1 MTTGK
6 ATMSIKLSLA
16 IASLLAAGQAMAQS
30 ADVGVL
36 EEIVVTAQRREQRLQ
51 DVPAAITSLSGEN
64 LNRRNLRGNAD
75 LVARVPS
82 LTLDVQ
88 GPGESTLS
96 IRGVGTAYGLAPA
109 VSYYLNETPLDIR
122 TDGSTGVQDVDFF
135 DVERVE
141 VLRGPQGTLYGS
153 SSMGGALRVLTA
165 QPDPTGFSAK
175 AETGI
180 STMSGGGAGYLGKAA
195 VNVPLS
201 DRAAIRFVGAYEHVP
216 GYVDRAVP
224 GDWFEANPDLPI
236 SDREINDADLLSGR
250 ILGLI
255 EINDKVKVTP
265 SIWYSEIDASGAS
278 EYHTNLPRF
287 TTAGTYP
294 TPANSTAVNGN
305 LLVEADLGFAS
316 LMSSSSVL
324 TRDVDNDRDL
334 SLLMVNLAPLFGLPA
349 VDYPTL
355 DRFTTENEGLIQEFR
370 LTSPADQRLSWV
382 AGAYFSRFEQDSE
395 ELLDSEEFTTAIGQ
409 VDDTSLYTFNQEVI
423 DRQSAVFVDL
433 TYAATPKLD
442 LTVGARYYEL
452 RSSLENVQTGILA
465 APNQPLVRA
474 DASGTSPRAVV
485 AYRPTDDFMLY
496 ATAARGYRPGGPNV
510 GLPDGIG
517 CELVDAYQPLYDP
530 DSVWNYELGAK
541 AEFMQRRLS
550 VNVALYQIDWED
562 VQQAVADPGCGYIIV
577 ANVGEAESRGA
588 ELEIVM
594 RPIDNLTLAAAA
606 SYTDAEFTS
615 IADAYQL
622 ASAATPGDPLPG
634 IPETKFNVDAQYGR
648 DLGDDRSWFIRADW
662 TWIDSVPT
670 GFTTQN
676 TRPSYSSIGATA
688 AYRFGR
694 YEVSL
699 YGRNL
704 TDEDGIVDISEGAT
718 TAIEGIFWTQI
729 STPPR
734 TIGLNLAVD
743 F

>member
-1 MTTGK
+1 MKPNRST
-6 ATMSIKLSLA
+6 LFL
-16 IASLLAAGQAMAQS
+16 SLLAAMQANAQS
-30 ADVGVL
+30 PSEAML

-51 DVPAAITSLSGEN
+51 DVPAAISSLSGDS
-64 LNRRNLRGNAD
+64 LNRRNLQGNAD

-82 LTLDVQ
+82 LSLDVQ

-122 TDGSTGVQDVDFF
+122 TDGSTGVPDVDFF
-135 DVERVE
+135 DVDRVE

-165 QPDPTGFSAK
+165 QPDPSGFAAK
-175 AETGI
+175 AETGV
-180 STMSGGGAGYLGKAA
+180 STMDGGGTGYVGKAA
-195 VNVPLS
+195 VNVPVG
-201 DRAAIRFVGAYEHVP
+201 DNAAIRFVGAYEKIP
-216 GYVDRAVP
+216 GYVDRAAP
-224 GDWFEANPDLPI
+224 GDWFEPDPDLPI
-236 SDREINDADLLSGR
+236 SERRTNDADLLSGR
-250 ILGLI
+250 ILGLLQV
-255 EINDKVKVTP
+255 NDKVKITP
-265 SIWYSEIDASGAS
+265 SIWYSEIDAGGAS

-287 TTAGTYP
+287 TVAATYP
-294 TPANSTAVNGN
+294 TPAKSKAVNGN
-305 LLVEADLGFAS
+305 LLVEADLGFAN
-316 LMSSSSVL
+316 LISSSSML
-324 TRDVDNDRDL
+324 TRDVNNNRDL

-355 DRFTTENEGLIQEFR
+355 DRFTSDNEGLIQEVR
-370 LTSPADQRLSWV
+370 LTSPTDQRLTWV
-382 AGAYFSRFEQDSE
+382 AGAYFSRFEQDSV
-395 ELLDSEEFTTAIGQ
+395 ELLDSESFATAIGQ
-409 VDDTSLYTFNQEVI
+409 VDDTSIYTFEQEVI
-423 DRQSAVFVDL
+423 DRQGAVFVDL
-433 TYAATPKLD
+433 NYAATPKLD

-452 RSSLENVQTGILA
+452 RSSLENVQTGVLA

-517 CELVDAYQPLYDP
+517 CELSDAYQPLYDP

-541 AEFMQRRLS
+541 SEFMQRRLS
-550 VNVALYQIDWED
+550 INVALYQIDWED

-577 ANVGEAESRGA
+577 ANVGEAQSRGA
-588 ELEIVM
+588 ELEILM
-594 RPIDNLTLAAAA
+594 RPIDDLTLSASA

-622 ASAATPGDPLPG
+622 ASAATTGDPLPG

-648 DLGDDRSWFIRADW
+648 ELGNDRSWFVRADW
-662 TWIDSVPT
+662 TYLSSVPT

-676 TRPSYSSIGATA
+676 TRPSFSAIGASAT
-688 AYRFGR
+688 YRFGR

-704 TDEDGIVDISEGAT
+704 TNEDGIVDISEGAT
-718 TAIEGIFWTQI
+718 TSIEGIFWTQI

>member
-1 MTTGK
+1 
-6 ATMSIKLSLA
+6 MSLKGSTLLLSLF
-16 IASLLAAGQAMAQS
+16 AAAQATAQT
-30 ADVGVL
+30 AGEGIL
-36 EEIVVTAQRREQRLQ
+36 EEVVVTAQRREQRLQ
-51 DVPAAITSLSGEN
+51 DVPAAISSLSGEN
-64 LNRRNLRGNAD
+64 LSRRNLLGNAD

-82 LTLDVQ
+82 LSLDVQ
-88 GPGESTLS
+88 GPGESSLS

-122 TDGSTGVQDVDFF
+122 TDGSTGVPDIDFF
-135 DVERVE
+135 DVDRVE

-165 QPDPTGFSAK
+165 QPDPSGFSAK
-175 AETGI
+175 AETGV
-180 STMSGGGAGYLGKAA
+180 STMDGGGTGYLGKAA
-195 VNVPLS
+195 VNLPLG
-201 DRAAIRFVGAYEHVP
+201 DNAAIRFVGAYEHIP

-224 GDWFEANPDLPI
+224 DDWFEPNPDLPI
-236 SDREINDADLLSGR
+236 SEREINDADVLSGR

-255 EINDKVKVTP
+255 EIGDKVKVTP
-265 SIWYSEIDASGAS
+265 SLWYSEIDAGGHS

-287 TTAGTYP
+287 TSAATYP
-294 TPANSTAVNGN
+294 NPAKSEAVNGN
-305 LLVEADLGFAS
+305 LLVEADLGFAT
-316 LMSSSSVL
+316 LISSSSWL
-324 TRDVDNDRDL
+324 TRDVNNNRDL
-334 SLLMVNLAPLFGLPA
+334 SLLMVNLAPLFGVPV

-355 DRFTTENEGLIQEFR
+355 DRFTSDNEGLIQEFR
-370 LTSPADQRLSWV
+370 LTSPSDQRLTWV
-382 AGAYFSRFEQDSE
+382 AGAYFSRFEQNSV
-395 ELLDSEEFTTAIGQ
+395 ELLDSEAFATEIGQ
-409 VDDTSLYTFNQEVI
+409 VGDTSLYTFEQEVI
-423 DRQSAVFVDL
+423 DRQGAVFADV

-442 LTVGARYYEL
+442 LTIGARYYEL

-485 AYRPTDDFMLY
+485 AYRPTDDLMIY

-517 CELVDAYQPLYDP
+517 CALVDAYQPLYDP

-541 AEFMQRRLS
+541 SEFLQRKLS
-550 VNVALYQIDWED
+550 VNVALYHIDWKD
-562 VQQAVADPGCGYIIV
+562 VQQAVGDPGCGYIIV
-577 ANVGEAESRGA
+577 ANVGEARSRGVEA
-588 ELEIVM
+588 EIMM
-594 RPIDNLTLAAAA
+594 RPIDNLTLSAVA

-615 IADAYQL
+615 IAEDYQL
-622 ASAATPGDPLPG
+622 ASASTPGDPLPG
-634 IPETKFNVDAQYGR
+634 IPERKFNFDAEYGR
-648 DLGDDRSWFIRADW
+648 ELGEDRSWFVRADW
-662 TWIDSVPT
+662 TYVSSVPT

-676 TRPSYSSIGATA
+676 RRPSYGAIGATA
-688 AYRFGR
+688 AYRIGR

-704 TDEDGIVDISEGAT
+704 TDEEGIVDISEGST
-718 TAIEGIFWTQI
+718 TSIEGVFWTQV

>member
-1 MTTGK
+1 M
-6 ATMSIKLSLA
+6 ASMSFKRSTLLLSLFA
-16 IASLLAAGQAMAQS
+16 AAPASAQS
-30 ADVGVL
+30 AGEGML
-36 EEIVVTAQRREQRLQ
+36 EEVVVTAQRREERLQ
-51 DVPAAITSLSGEN
+51 DVPAAISSLSGEN
-64 LNRRNLRGNAD
+64 LNRRNLLGNAD
-75 LVARVPS
+75 LVARVPGLS
-82 LTLDVQ
+82 LDVQ

-135 DVERVE
+135 DVDRVE

-165 QPDPTGFSAK
+165 QPDPTGYSAK
-175 AETGI
+175 VQTGV
-180 STMSGGGAGYLGKAA
+180 STMEGGSTGYLGKAA
-195 VNVPLS
+195 VNVPIG
-201 DRAAIRFVGAYEHVP
+201 DNAAIRFVGAYEHIP

-236 SDREINDADLLSGR
+236 SERRINDADLISGR
-250 ILGLI
+250 ILGLV
-255 EINDKVKVTP
+255 EVNDRVKITP
-265 SIWYSEIDASGAS
+265 SIWYSQLDAGGAS

-287 TTAGTYP
+287 TSAATYP
-294 TPANSTAVNGN
+294 TPAKSTAVNGN
-305 LLVEADLGFAS
+305 LLVEADLGFADF
-316 LMSSSSVL
+316 LSSSSVL
-324 TRDVDNDRDL
+324 TRDIDNDRDL

-355 DRFTTENEGLIQEFR
+355 DRFTSENDGLVQEFR
-370 LTSPADQRLSWV
+370 LTSPADQRLRWV

-395 ELLDSEEFTTAIGQ
+395 ELLDSATFAEAIGQ
-409 VDDTSLYTFNQEVI
+409 VDDTSIYTFNQQVI
-423 DRQSAVFVDL
+423 DRQGAVFADL
-433 TYAATPKLD
+433 TYALLPNLD

-452 RSSLENVQTGILA
+452 RSSLENVQTGVLA

-485 AYRPTDDFMLY
+485 AYRPTDDLMFY

-541 AEFMQRRLS
+541 SEFLQRRLS
-550 VNVALYQIDWED
+550 VNVALYHIDWKD

-577 ANVGEAESRGA
+577 ANVGEARSRGA
-588 ELEIVM
+588 ELEIQA
-594 RPIDNLTLAAAA
+594 RPIDNLTLSAVA
-606 SYTDAEFTS
+606 SYTDAEFTE
-615 IADAYQL
+615 IAEPYRL
-622 ASAATPGDPLPG
+622 ASASTPGDPLPG
-634 IPETKFNVDAQYGR
+634 IPRRKFNVDAQYGR
-648 DLGDDRSWFIRADW
+648 DVGDDRSWFVRADW
-662 TWIDSVPT
+662 TYVSSVPT

-676 TRPSYSSIGATA
+676 RRPSYGAIGATA
-688 AYRFGR
+688 AYRVGR

-704 TDEDGIVDISEGAT
+704 TNEDGILDISEGAT
-718 TAIEGIFWTQI
+718 TSIEGVFVTQI

>member
-1 MTTGK
+1 
-6 ATMSIKLSLA
+6 MSPKLSLA
-16 IASLLAAGQAMAQS
+16 IVSLLASGQAIAQS
-30 ADVGVL
+30 AEVGML
-36 EEIVVTAQRREQRLQ
+36 EEVVVTAQRREERLQ

-64 LNRRNLRGNAD
+64 LNRRNLQGNAD

-82 LTLDVQ
+82 LSLDVQ

-109 VSYYLNETPLDIR
+109 VSYYLNETPLDVR
-122 TDGSTGVQDVDFF
+122 TDGGTGVPDIDFF
-135 DVERVE
+135 DVDRVE

-165 QPDPTGFSAK
+165 QPDPTGFEAK
-175 AETGI
+175 AETGV
-180 STMSGGGAGYLGKAA
+180 STMEGGGTGYMGKAA

-201 DRAAIRFVGAYEHVP
+201 DNAAIRFVGAYEHIP

-236 SDREINDADLLSGR
+236 SGREINDADLLSGR
-250 ILGLI
+250 ILGLVQ
-255 EINDKVKVTP
+255 INDKVKITP
-265 SIWYSEIDASGAS
+265 SLWYSEIDAGGAS
-278 EYHTNLPRF
+278 EYFTNQPKF
-287 TTAGTYP
+287 TTVGTYP
-294 TPANSTAVNGN
+294 SPLNSTVVNGN
-305 LLVEADLGFAS
+305 VLVEADLGFAT
-316 LMSSSSVL
+316 LISSSSVL
-324 TRDVDNDRDL
+324 TRDVENDRDL
-334 SLLMVNLAPLFGLPA
+334 SLLMVNLAPLFGLPV

-355 DRFTTENEGLIQEFR
+355 DRFTSDNEGLIQEFR
-370 LTSPADQRLSWV
+370 LTSPGDQRLTWV
-382 AGAYFSRFEQDSE
+382 AGAYFSRFEQNSE
-395 ELLDSEEFTTAIGQ
+395 ELLDSVEFAAAIGQ
-409 VDDTSLYTFNQEVI
+409 GDDTSLYTFNQDVI
-423 DRQSAVFVDL
+423 DRQGAVFVDL

-452 RSSLENVQTGILA
+452 RSSLENVQTGVLA

-485 AYRPTDDFMLY
+485 AYRPTDDFMMY

-517 CELVDAYQPLYDP
+517 CQLVDAYQPLYDP

-550 VNVALYQIDWED
+550 VNVALYHIDWKD

-577 ANVGEAESRGA
+577 ANVGEAQSRGA
-588 ELEIVM
+588 ELEILM
-594 RPIDNLTLAAAA
+594 RPIDNLTLSATA

-622 ASAATPGDPLPG
+622 ASAATAGDPLPG
-634 IPETKFNVDAQYGR
+634 IPETKFNIDAQYGR
-648 DLGDDRSWFIRADW
+648 ELGNDRSWFVRADW
-662 TWIDSVPT
+662 TWLDSVPT

-676 TRPSYSSIGATA
+676 TRPSYGSLGASA
-688 AYRFGR
+688 AYRMGR

-704 TDEDGIVDISEGAT
+704 TNEEGIVDISEGAT
-718 TAIEGIFWTQI
+718 SSIEGVFRTEIA
-729 STPPR
+729 TPPR
-734 TIGLNLAVD
+734 TIGLNLAVN

>member
-1 MTTGK
+1 MKFKRSTLV
-6 ATMSIKLSLA
+6 LSLFSA
-16 IASLLAAGQAMAQS
+16 AQASAQS
-30 ADVGVL
+30 AGGGML
-36 EEIVVTAQRREQRLQ
+36 EEVVVTAQRRAERLQ
-51 DVPAAITSLSGEN
+51 DVPAAISSLSGED
-64 LNRRNLRGNAD
+64 LNRRNLLGNAD
-75 LVARVPS
+75 LAARVPGLS
-82 LTLDVQ
+82 LEVQ

-122 TDGSTGVQDVDFF
+122 TDGSTGVPDIDFF
-135 DVERVE
+135 DVDRVE

-175 AETGI
+175 AETGV
-180 STMSGGGAGYLGKAA
+180 STMDGGGTGYLGKAA
-195 VNVPLS
+195 VNVPLGDS
-201 DRAAIRFVGAYEHVP
+201 AAIRFVGAYEHIP

-224 GDWFEANPDLPI
+224 DDWFEPNPDLPL
-236 SDREINDADLLSGR
+236 SEREINDADVLSGR

-255 EINDKVKVTP
+255 EIGDTVKITP
-265 SIWYSEIDASGAS
+265 SLWYSEIDAGGHS

-287 TTAGTYP
+287 TSAATYP
-294 TPANSTAVNGN
+294 NPAKSEAVNGN

-316 LMSSSSVL
+316 LISSSSWL
-324 TRDVDNDRDL
+324 TRDVDNNRDL

-355 DRFTTENEGLIQEFR
+355 DRFTSDNEGLIQEFR
-370 LTSPADQRLSWV
+370 LTSPTDQRLTWV
-382 AGAYFSRFEQDSE
+382 AGAYFSRFEQASI
-395 ELLDSEEFTTAIGQ
+395 ELLDSESFATAIGQ
-409 VDDTSLYTFNQEVI
+409 VDDTSLYTFEQEVI
-423 DRQSAVFVDL
+423 DRQGAVFADV
-433 TYAATPKLD
+433 TYAATRKLD

-452 RSSLENVQTGILA
+452 RSSLENVQTGVLA
-465 APNQPLVRA
+465 APNQPLIRA

-485 AYRPTDDFMLY
+485 AYRPTDDLMFY

-541 AEFMQRRLS
+541 SEFMQRRLS
-550 VNVALYQIDWED
+550 INLAIYHIDWKD
-562 VQQAVADPGCGYIIV
+562 VQQAVADPSCGYIIV
-577 ANVGEAESRGA
+577 ANVGEARSRGA
-588 ELEIVM
+588 EVEIMM
-594 RPIDNLTLAAAA
+594 RPIDNLTLSAVA
-606 SYTDAEFTS
+606 SYTDAEFTE
-615 IADAYQL
+615 IAEPYRL

-634 IPETKFNVDAQYGR
+634 IPRRKFSFDAQYGR
-648 DLGDDRSWFIRADW
+648 DVGDDRSWFVRADW
-662 TWIDSVPT
+662 IYVSSVPN
-670 GFTTQN
+670 GFTSQDR
-676 TRPSYSSIGATA
+676 RPSYGAVGATA
-688 AYRFGR
+688 AYRIGK
-694 YEVSL
+694 YELSL

-704 TDEDGIVDISEGAT
+704 TNEDGILDISGGAT
-718 TAIEGIFWTQI
+718 TSIDVIFVTQI

-734 TIGLNLAVD
+734 TFGLNLAID

>member
-1 MTTGK
+1 MNLNRS
-6 ATMSIKLSLA
+6 ALYLSLF
-16 IASLLAAGQAMAQS
+16 AATQATAQT
-30 ADVGVL
+30 ANDAML
-36 EEIVVTAQRREQRLQ
+36 EEVVVTAQRREERLQ

-64 LNRRNLRGNAD
+64 LSRQNVLGNAG
-75 LVARVPS
+75 LAAKVPGLS
-82 LTLDVQ
+82 IDVQ

-122 TDGSTGVQDVDFF
+122 TDGSTGVQDIDFF
-135 DVERVE
+135 DVDRVE

-175 AETGI
+175 AETGV
-180 STMSGGGAGYLGKAA
+180 STMDGGTGYLGKAA
-195 VNVPLS
+195 VNVPLG
-201 DRAAIRFVGAYEHVP
+201 DNAAIRFVGAYEHIP
-216 GYVDRAVP
+216 GYVDHAAP
-224 GDWFEANPDLPI
+224 GDWYEPDPDLAI
-236 SDREINDADLLSGR
+236 NDRRINDADVLSGR
-250 ILGLI
+250 ILGLLQV
-255 EINDKVKVTP
+255 NDNLKITP
-265 SIWYSEIDASGAS
+265 SIWYSEVDSGGAS
-278 EYHTNLPRF
+278 EYYTNLPRF
-287 TTAGTYP
+287 TTAGTYA
-294 TPANSTAVNGN
+294 TPANSKAVNGN
-305 LLVEADLGFAS
+305 LLIEADFGFANF
-316 LMSSSSVL
+316 MSSSSVL
-324 TRDVDNDRDL
+324 TRDVKNNRDL
-334 SLLMVNLAPLFGLPA
+334 SLLMVNLAPLFGLPD

-355 DRFTTENEGLIQEFR
+355 DRFTSDNEGVIQEFR
-370 LTSPADQRLSWV
+370 LTSPADQRFTWV
-382 AGAYFSRFEQDSE
+382 AGAYFSRFEQDSV
-395 ELLDSEEFTTAIGQ
+395 ELLDSEVFATAIGQ
-409 VDDTSLYTFNQEVI
+409 VDDTSLYTFEQEVI
-423 DRQSAVFVDL
+423 DRQGAVFADV
-433 TYAATPKLD
+433 TYAATQKLD

-452 RSSLENVQTGILA
+452 RSSLENVQTGVLA
-465 APNQPLVRA
+465 APNQPLIRA
-474 DASGTSPRAVV
+474 DASGTSPRAVI
-485 AYRPTDDFMLY
+485 AYRATDDLMFY

-541 AEFMQRRLS
+541 SEFMQRRLS
-550 VNVALYQIDWED
+550 INVALYHIDWKD

-577 ANVGEAESRGA
+577 ANVGEARSRGVEA
-588 ELEIVM
+588 EIVM
-594 RPIDNLTLAAAA
+594 RPIDNLTLSAAA

-622 ASAATPGDPLPG
+622 ASAATTGDPLPG
-634 IPETKFNVDAQYGR
+634 IPETKFNIDAQYGR
-648 DLGDDRSWFIRADW
+648 ELGDDRSWFVRADW
-662 TWIDSVPT
+662 TYLSSVPT

-676 TRPSYSSIGATA
+676 TRPSYGALGA
-688 AYRFGR
+688 SASYRIGR

-704 TDEDGIVDISEGAT
+704 TDEEGIVDISEGAT
-718 TAIEGIFWTQI
+718 TSIEGVFLTQI

>member
-1 MTTGK
+1 
-6 ATMSIKLSLA
+6 MSPNRSLA
-16 IASLLAAGQAMAQS
+16 IVSLLATGQAIAQS
-30 ADVGVL
+30 ADVGML
-36 EEIVVTAQRREQRLQ
+36 EEVVVTAQRREERLQ
-51 DVPAAITSLSGEN
+51 DVPAAITSLSGDN
-64 LNRRNLRGNAD
+64 LNQQNLLGNAD
-75 LVARVPS
+75 LAARVPGLS
-82 LTLDVQ
+82 LDVQ

-135 DVERVE
+135 DVDRVE

-153 SSMGGALRVLTA
+153 SSMGGALRILTA

-180 STMSGGGAGYLGKAA
+180 STMDGGGTGYVGKAA

-201 DRAAIRFVGAYEHVP
+201 DNAAIRFVGAYEHIP
-216 GYVDRAVP
+216 GYVDHAAS
-224 GDWFEANPDLPI
+224 GDWFEPTPDLPV
-236 SDREINDADLLSGR
+236 SDRRINDADLTSGR
-250 ILGLI
+250 ILGLVQ
-255 EINDKVKVTP
+255 INDKVKITP
-265 SIWYSEIDASGAS
+265 SVWYAEIDAGGAS
-278 EYHTNLPRF
+278 EYYTNLPRF

-294 TPANSTAVNGN
+294 TPAKSKAVNGN
-305 LLVEADLGFAS
+305 LLIEAELGFAS
-316 LMSSSSVL
+316 LLSSSSML
-324 TRDVDNDRDL
+324 TRDVNNRRDL
-334 SLLMVNLAPLFGLPA
+334 TLLSVNIAPLFGLPA

-355 DRFTTENEGLIQEFR
+355 DRFTSDNEGLIQEFR
-370 LTSPADQRLSWV
+370 LTSPADQRLTWV
-382 AGAYFSRFEQDSE
+382 AGAYFSRFEQDSV
-395 ELLDSEEFTTAIGQ
+395 ELIDSEAFATAIGQ
-409 VDDTSLYTFNQEVI
+409 VDDTSIYTFEQEVI
-423 DRQSAVFVDL
+423 DRQGAVFADV

-452 RSSLENVQTGILA
+452 RSSLENVQTGVLA
-465 APNQPLVRA
+465 APNQPLIRA

-485 AYRPTDDFMLY
+485 AYRPTDDLMLY

-510 GLPDGIG
+510 GLPEGIG

-541 AEFMQRRLS
+541 TEFMQRRLS
-550 VNVALYQIDWED
+550 INVALYHIDWKD

-577 ANVGEAESRGA
+577 ANVGEARSRGVEA
-588 ELEIVM
+588 EILV
-594 RPIDNLTLAAAA
+594 RPIDNLTLSAVA

-615 IADAYQL
+615 IAEAYQL
-622 ASAATPGDPLPG
+622 ASASTPGDPLPG
-634 IPETKFNVDAQYGR
+634 IPRKKFNVDAQYGR
-648 DLGDDRSWFIRADW
+648 ALGDDRSWFVRADW
-662 TWIDSVPT
+662 TWLSSVPT

-676 TRPSYSSIGATA
+676 RRPSYGALGASA
-688 AYRFGR
+688 AYRIGR
-694 YEVSL
+694 YELSL

-704 TDEDGIVDISEGAT
+704 TDDDGIVDISEGAT
-718 TAIEGIFWTQI
+718 TSIEGVFWTQI

-734 TIGLNLAVD
+734 TIGFNLAVD